1 MCQYEGITYACTHSK
16 LRIWK
21 HCHFARNDPNHQCFG
36 AWTIER
42 EVELPKENCP
52 DCVGAGNPRL
62 VNVGDN
68 QGEWGENGIRV

>member
-42 EVELPKENCP
+42 EIELPKENCP
-52 DCVGAGNPRL
+52 DCVREGYPRL
-62 VNVGDN
+62 VNVSSDKNG
-68 QGEWGENGIRV
+68 GWNGIRV